1 MQIELPIS
9 KSIANRL
16 LILQA
21 IHGDELMPV
30 SATFPDDV
38 LLLHRALTIF
48 TTHSSHC
55 ERPIGGT
62 PSDSEASD
70 NRIAEVNLGNCG
82 TAMRFLTAYCAQLD
96 GQTTILDGVERM
108 HHRPIG
114 QLVDALREIGAQIE
128 YLGEEG
134 FPPLRITGCA
144 LDKHKIVQIDNPLS
158 TQFISAL
165 LLIGANVQTNST
177 SPYINITRTIIEQ
190 FTRRISSRSQGVD
203 CERKVVENNVGGV
216 VGLNNLESDWSSAA
230 FWYEYIAIHS
240 GKIHLPGLFRDSIQG
255 DKVVADIFA
264 QLGVQTQYTTEGII
278 IQSITNSSQSER
290 PIGGTPSDSLKK
302 ASLSKI
308 LSWDFGNC
316 PDLYPA
322 VALTCEKLGIQLD
335 ATGIDSLPLK
345 ESDRLRAVR
354 EHRVDADHRM
364 AMALLVADYPIDD
377 TDCISKSYPQFLEQF
392 NALHKVTPDAHHNS
406 STLSIVVPRRGINDE
421 GKGKKHALYRL
432 ISEAQTEYIWMMDD
446 DVLHPSIINEYNE
459 RSTAQRSTVSIANDL
474 QHSDLLILPLRME
487 SENERPSLLER
498 LQTAEYAA
506 IQQLTIESAQKG
518 KAVMCSGANLIVR
531 RDRWLESYP
540 DLHPEIPS
548 GDDMFLLESFKR
560 RGLKVAVLDDPQF
573 EAIVRPHT
581 SWRAFLH
588 QRMRWAGKAPKYT
601 DKDIIR
607 CGALVVLTNLLQL
620 LCPLVLLFKFP
631 IEYQLIKKRDASV
644 SLFTALVLAVF
655 YPFYLFT
662 SLIGGVFRRQW

>member
-30 SATFPDDV
+30 SDTFPDDV
-38 LLLHRALTIF
+38 IILHSALKACIEQGEEELTIN
-48 TTHSSHC
+48 
-55 ERPIGGT
+55 I
-62 PSDSEASD
+62 
-70 NRIAEVNLGNCG
+70 GNCG

-114 QLVDALREIGAQIE
+114 QLVEALREMGAQIK
-128 YLGEEG
+128 YLGKEG
-134 FPPLRITGCA
+134 FPPLRIKGCA
-144 LDKHKIVQIDNPLS
+144 LDKHRIVRIDNPHS
-158 TQFISAL
+158 TQFVSAL

-177 SPYINITRTIIEQ
+177 SPYIDITNTLVKQYKPIY
-190 FTRRISSRSQGVD
+190 
-203 CERKVVENNVGGV
+203 K
-216 VGLNNLESDWSSAA
+216 LEKDWSSAA
-230 FWYEYIAIHS
+230 FWYEHVALHGGEIE
-240 GKIHLPGLFRDSIQG
+240 LPGLFRDSLQG
-255 DKVVADIFA
+255 DKVVVDIFA
-264 QLGVQTQYTTEGII
+264 NLGVQTQYTAEGVVI
-278 IQSITNSSQSER
+278 SSL
-290 PIGGTPSDSLKK
+290 PLHHTPYT
-302 ASLSKI
+302 I
-308 LSWDFGNC
+308 HQDFRNC

-322 VALTCEKLGIQLD
+322 VALTCEKLGVRLE
-335 ATGIDSLPLK
+335 ATGTESLSIK

-354 EHRVDADHRM
+354 EHHTDHDHRM
-364 AMALLVADYPIDD
+364 AMALLVAGYPVDD
-377 TDCISKSYPQFLEQF
+377 TDCIAKSYPQFLEQWQ
-392 NALHKVTPDAHHNS
+392 LIQHSK
-406 STLSIVVPRRGINDE
+406 LSIVIPRKGINDE

-446 DVLHPSIINEYNE
+446 DVEFDSLEDALKGYCLE
-459 RSTAQRSTVSIANDL
+459 FRGK
-474 QHSDLLILPLRME
+474 DLLILPLRMVSE
-487 SENERPSLLER
+487 SEQPSLLER
-498 LQTAEYAA
+498 LQIAEYAA

-560 RGLKVAVLDDPQF
+560 RGLKIAVLDAPQY

-581 SWRAFLH
+581 SWRAFLR

-601 DKDIIR
+601 DKDILR
-607 CGALVVLTNLLQL
+607 CGAMVVLANFLQL
-620 LCPLVLLFKFP
+620 LCPLVLLVKFP
-631 IEYQLIKKRDASV
+631 IEYNLIKKRDASV
-644 SLFTALVLAVF
+644 SLFTALVLGIC
-655 YPFYLFT
+655 YPIYLFV
-662 SLIGGVFRRQW
+662 SLIGGLFRRQW